1 MVGDESSPNQTS
13 TVQDH
18 CGFPSARIRWYL
30 LSASAISYIDGKC
43 SWLCE
48 NSHLWYLAQHQIWCC
63 ITWKCVPGGDMQ
75 VMIQLVFTH
84 NRRWD
89 FFFPDTRPLLFFRS
103 KKRRVEKVL
112 QVSIALTS
120 KQSNPSS
127 LRGLLRHI
135 THGARAALLNRTTH
149 VCTCTKIKSIY
160 FRPTRP
166 DQAPAPCHSPISP
179 IGKKESHAGH
189 DRIGIILVIS
199 AGMRSRVWTLAAV
212 ADRRRDGRLL
222 YLTYLT

>member
-1 MVGDESSPNQTS
+1 MISRSTS
-13 TVQDH
+13 NLVLRHLKMCT
-18 CGFPSARIRWYL
+18 RRWY
-30 LSASAISYIDGKC
+30 ASYGTISF
-43 SWLCE
+43 
-48 NSHLWYLAQHQIWCC
+48 HTQPQ
-63 ITWKCVPGGDMQ
+63 M
-75 VMIQLVFTH
+75 
-84 NRRWD
+84 R
-89 FFFPDTRPLLFFRS
+89 FFFLTPDPCFFFRS

-189 DRIGIILVIS
+189 DRIGIILAIS